1 MIAHPSASQKAC
13 SCAIICWKVAIEGA
27 SYQTLDRRQQ
37 PADNRSMR
45 RGGCVLLPLLV
56 LAVAACG
63 APSGK
68 ALDTKVEAA
77 VVAQQGGR
85 QVVSSVDCS
94 DQAPPADTVAGGLG
108 TVAADHT
115 CTVKFSN
122 GMPTQVWA
130 VNVLDL
136 GASHPVQLLYR
147 TDHNGDGR
155 PTATVDVAKA
165 FSAEMALLNGGTAA
179 KAHCK
184 AGSPAAPAG
193 STATAA
199 PDHVCSIRIPG
210 HGRERWAV
218 RILGSNVQ
226 LLFQLG

>member
-1 MIAHPSASQKAC
+1 M
-13 SCAIICWKVAIEGA
+13 
-27 SYQTLDRRQQ
+27 
-37 PADNRSMR
+37 
-45 RGGCVLLPLLV
+45 
-56 LAVAACG
+56 LAAAACG
-63 APSGK
+63 APNGK

-94 DQAPPADTVAGGLG
+94 GQAPPADTVAGGLG
-108 TVAADHT
+108 TVTADHT

-122 GMPTQVWA
+122 GTPTQVWA

-147 TDHNGDGR
+147 TDHNGDGQ
-155 PTATVDVAKA
+155 PAATVNVAKA
-165 FSAEMALLNGGTAA
+165 FSAEMALLNGGTAT

-184 AGSPAAPAG
+184 AGPPAAPAG
-193 STATAA
+193 ATAPAA
-199 PDHVCSIRIPG
+199 PDHVGSIRIPG
-210 HGRERWAV
+210 HGRQRWAV

>member
-1 MIAHPSASQKAC
+1 
-13 SCAIICWKVAIEGA
+13 
-27 SYQTLDRRQQ
+27 
-37 PADNRSMR
+37 MR
-45 RGGCVLLPLLV
+45 RGGYALLPLLV
-56 LAVAACG
+56 LAATACG

-94 DQAPPADTVAGGLG
+94 DPAAPAKTVAGGLG
-108 TVAADHT
+108 TVTADHT
-115 CTVKFSN
+115 CTVTFSN
-122 GMPTQVWA
+122 GTPTQVWA

-147 TDHNGDGR
+147 TDHNGDGQ
-155 PTATVDVAKA
+155 PAVTVDVARL

-179 KAHCK
+179 KARCR